1 MNAGIPAIVQATGK
15 IKYFQMILST
25 LSLIGLPISYF
36 LFNLGFPPYT
46 LSIVYLII
54 SIINFAILQILLKL
68 ILNFDIYELFFKV
81 YLKILFVILLIS
93 PLFFIPNLV
102 SSSFIRF
109 CTLSSFSIFWII
121 VVIYLVGM
129 SKDEKF
135 TLHSIIIKNYSLIKS
150 KFC

>member
-1 MNAGIPAIVQATGK
+1 
-15 IKYFQMILST
+15 MILST
-25 LSLIGLPISYF
+25 LSLIRLPISYF

-68 ILNFDIYELFFKV
+68 ILNFDIYELFLKV
-81 YLKILFVILLIS
+81 YLKILFVILLIT

-129 SKDEKF
+129 SKDEKS
-135 TLHSIIIKNYSLIKS
+135 TLNSIKLRIIH
-150 KFC
+150 